1 MYNHAL
7 NAYHNCRKST
17 TVERIVPEAEAK
29 LLGLLPLT
37 VSDALTLKKLIA
49 PSETLEDFYRQE
61 TGERD
66 SFVDEALKAG
76 FSATW
81 DDMGVDAF
89 SALYIAIYE
98 YAEAHMGGEVKAA
111 RFKIKDM
118 DGEYWVGFMNFL
130 RVVLGAGYA
139 LGKHEAGKRRSA
151 SGADR
156 SEGEPGRTDEGM

>member
-7 NAYHNCRKST
+7 NAYHKCKKST
-17 TVERIVPEAEAK
+17 TVERMVPEAEAK

-49 PSETLEDFYRQE
+49 PSETLEDFFRQE
-61 TGERD
+61 AGERD
-66 SFVDEALKAG
+66 SFTDEALKAG

-81 DDMGVDAF
+81 DGTGADAF
-89 SALYIAIYE
+89 SALFIAIYE
-98 YAEAHMGGEVKAA
+98 YAEFHTGGEVKAA

-118 DGEYWVGFMNFL
+118 DGEYWMGFMNFL

-139 LGKHEAGKRRSA
+139 LGKHEAGERRSA

-156 SEGEPGRTDEGM
+156 SEDEPGRTDEGM

>member
-7 NAYHNCRKST
+7 NAYHTCRKSI

-49 PSETLEDFYRQE
+49 PSETLEAFYRQE
-61 TGERD
+61 AGERD
-66 SFVDEALKAG
+66 SFTDEARKAG

-81 DDMGVDAF
+81 DGIGADAF
-89 SALYIAIYE
+89 SALFIAIYE
-98 YAEAHMGGEVKAA
+98 YAEFHTGGEVKAA

-118 DGEYWVGFMNFL
+118 DDEYWMGFINFL

-139 LGKHEAGKRRSA
+139 LGKHEAWEQHSA